1 MNDDSRME
9 ATLELGDLMLSG
21 DRTNV
26 RFHLPPLPIDGQPEP
41 LRIQLNFDADMV
53 EQLLEQL
60 TLLYAQMEAPPAKT
74 QSESS
79 RPH

>member
-1 MNDDSRME
+1 MNDDGRMD
-9 ATLELGDLMLSG
+9 ATLQLGDLVLSG

-41 LRIQLNFDADMV
+41 VRIHLDFDAGMV

-60 TLLYAQMEAPPAKT
+60 TLLYAQMEPLPAKT
-74 QSESS
+74 RSGL
-79 RPH
+79 H

>member
-1 MNDDSRME
+1 MAS
-9 ATLELGDLMLSG
+9 LSQYAS
-21 DRTNV
+21 
-26 RFHLPPLPIDGQPEP
+26 HLD
-41 LRIQLNFDADMV
+41 FDAGMV

-60 TLLYAQMEAPPAKT
+60 TLLYAQMEPSPATT